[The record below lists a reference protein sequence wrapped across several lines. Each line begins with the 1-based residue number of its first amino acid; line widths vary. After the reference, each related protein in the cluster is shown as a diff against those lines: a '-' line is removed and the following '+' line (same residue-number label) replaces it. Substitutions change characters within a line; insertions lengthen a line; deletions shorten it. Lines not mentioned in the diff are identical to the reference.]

1 MSSLSSPVVT
11 FSCDFFIFI
20 KTGFSKPLGLGKIL
34 MLKDLLHSSVSKL
47 QLAHGPAKIG
57 NCYLYNSLSVLL
69 HLQRLA
75 FPASGN
81 GFAAL
86 SQWEEKFRLAVICRP
101 IITCY
106 QTIIYCGKK
115 KKKKWEGE
123 ENVFHKIIFM
133 ILFIYCMDYITG
145 LILKR
150 GSVLCK
156 LWFTAICQSNYKKS
170 VKPTRANQYVTT

>member
-1 MSSLSSPVVT
+1 MSSLSSPVLT

-20 KTGFSKPLGLGKIL
+20 KTGFSKPLGPGKIL

-106 QTIIYCGKK
+106 QAIIYCAKK
-115 KKKKWEGE
+115 KKKKIGR
-123 ENVFHKIIFM
+123 VRKM
-133 ILFIYCMDYITG
+133 Y
-145 LILKR
+145 
-150 GSVLCK
+150 S
-156 LWFTAICQSNYKKS
+156 
-170 VKPTRANQYVTT
+170 TRYFS